1 MPMDQ
6 PIPHLRIQCGEKHVT
21 PLCQALL
28 PVLTGHGSAMFIP
41 RYALGT
47 MSEDKIKGHF
57 QFHKKWARSLKAI
70 PMSPQVNHLDQR
82 RTEFNA
88 DGTTRERSA
97 REWMS
102 TIMAPDNSSPA
113 LCDVVNGHLDHKA
126 YLLVPS
132 HYLDVATR
140 AWRHYKLSLYP
151 PSHREASFCDN
162 LLGLPDVIH
171 IQAEMQAHVSFFEQL
186 SAASVWQ
193 QAPTHTQPQFTGGS
207 KNDDNGPTSLKF
219 SDAHLLD
226 PLGRPQRKIPK
237 LLNPVVIITKL
248 PVPPGRAADVDQ
260 QSASGHSS
268 LGTKDGSTASTHS
281 LTRAS
286 RTSVTTDTRFHEHE
300 QSAQRKLHALE
311 VSSKKS
317 ADQLLSMEHQLKRID
332 NLDQQVTA
340 VSDKLDFATAQMKEA
355 NQTQQQMSV
364 DMENIKTYTSQQ
376 FDVLNQRLLSN
387 MESQHTMSA
396 TILDL

>member
-1 MPMDQ
+1 
-6 PIPHLRIQCGEKHVT
+6 
-21 PLCQALL
+21 
-28 PVLTGHGSAMFIP
+28 MFIP

-207 KNDDNGPTSLKF
+207 KNDDNGAHFSKVQRRSPPRSSWPTP
-219 SDAHLLD
+219 AE
-226 PLGRPQRKIPK
+226 
-237 LLNPVVIITKL
+237 N
-248 PVPPGRAADVDQ
+248 
-260 QSASGHSS
+260 SS
-268 LGTKDGSTASTHS
+268 TPW
-281 LTRAS
+281 
-286 RTSVTTDTRFHEHE
+286 
-300 QSAQRKLHALE
+300 
-311 VSSKKS
+311 
-317 ADQLLSMEHQLKRID
+317 
-332 NLDQQVTA
+332 
-340 VSDKLDFATAQMKEA
+340 
-355 NQTQQQMSV
+355 
-364 DMENIKTYTSQQ
+364 
-376 FDVLNQRLLSN
+376 
-387 MESQHTMSA
+387 
-396 TILDL
+396 